1 MDPENGFW
9 VLLNFK
15 KTTKIITQN
24 INLREL
30 QDEDVIQKV
39 LMKLD
44 DVKN

>member
-1 MDPENGFW
+1 MDPESGFW

-15 KTTKIITQN
+15 KTTKIITQI
-24 INLREL
+24 INLEEL
-30 QDEDVIQKV
+30 QDVIQKV